1 MNKKL
6 LALAVASAMT
16 SQVQAFQLDTGENWS
31 IRWDN
36 TLKYNLMVRAEDQN
50 KGVLS
55 SITTEDPDLSF
66 DRGDIVSNRF
76 DILSEIDV
84 VYNDTF
90 GFRISAAGWYD
101 HAYSDDMNQPGRI
114 APHWTNPS
122 VGVGE
127 LNSEA
132 EDLHYRGGELLDAFV
147 FANFDMGSTSANV
160 RLGRHTIYWGQS
172 LFLIGAVHSVGGS
185 MNTIDGIKAF
195 SVPGSE
201 ARELFRPTNK
211 ISTVFQMTDNL
222 TMEAYYSFEW
232 ENIRIPEATTFFSP
246 ADVLTED
253 AEMVHLLVAPG
264 FPGFDGPVG
273 IGLEMQDDEYSDD
286 GEWGVNFS
294 YYFDNLGLEVSAY
307 YLNYNSKV
315 QDGIIGGINAAQA
328 LSVGFFDEAIAGQ
341 GLDPEVIKAAFG
353 EAPDLVSAELGQVS
367 IGKAKWMYKEDV
379 DLFGLSFSKD
389 LGGVSLGLDL
399 TARRDTP
406 LRSDTALALQQFNNY
421 PAPLAPALEALVGP
435 EFDFDNAD
443 GGNYPRVPVGNT
455 YHATFNGIGV
465 LNDNGIWQ
473 GGSFAFEV
481 VLAYLD
487 KVTQGEN
494 LLLGTVTPAVTL
506 EEGDSYSN
514 LALSFNPTWFQVFPG
529 VDLTLRSN
537 VNMAL
542 HGSAPNGLGGDESV
556 GLGTVGLEASVNQTW
571 TADIRYNFFF
581 GPQQNGIG
589 AQWKDRDNISLTFKR
604 TF

>member
-6 LALAVASAMT
+6 IALAVASAVT
-16 SQVQAFQLDTGENWS
+16 SQVQAFQFDTGEDWS

-36 TLKYNLMVRAEDQN
+36 TLKYNLVVRAEDQN

-55 SITTEDPDLSF
+55 SNTTADPDLSF

-76 DILSEIDV
+76 DILSEVDV
-84 VYNDTF
+84 IFKDRV
-90 GFRISAAGWYD
+90 GFRVSAAGWYD
-101 HAYSDDMNQPGRI
+101 HAYSSDMNQPNSI

-127 LNSEA
+127 LNGEA

-211 ISTVFQMTDNL
+211 ISTVFQMTENL

-246 ADVLTED
+246 ADALTED
-253 AEMVHLLVAPG
+253 AEMIHLLVAPA

-294 YYFDNLGLEVSAY
+294 YYFDSLGLEVSAY

-328 LSVGFFDEAIAGQ
+328 LSVGFFDDAIRAQ
-341 GLDPEVIKAAFG
+341 GLDPAVLKAVFG

-379 DLFGLSFSKD
+379 DLFGMSFSKD

-406 LRSDTALALQQFNNY
+406 LRSDLALALQQFNNY
-421 PAPLAPALEALVGP
+421 PAPLAPALEGLVGP

-443 GGNYPRVPVGNT
+443 GNNYPRVPVGDT

-473 GGSFAFEV
+473 GGSFAFEL

-494 LLLGTVTPAVTL
+494 LLLGTVTPAVSL
-506 EEGDSYSN
+506 EDGDTYSN
-514 LALSFNPTWFQVFPG
+514 LALAFNPTWFQVFPG
-529 VDLTLRSN
+529 VDLTLRTN

-542 HGSAPNGLGGDESV
+542 HGSAPNGLGGDDQV
-556 GLGTVGLEASVNQTW
+556 GLGTVGLEASVNQQW